1 MFKLPRYGI
10 ISGWTM
16 SGLWEGSIKI
26 RVMDEIIDKVV
37 KEIFDEFDGVYV
49 EGTSERIIKII
60 LKQFETKVRLDQ
72 LEIDYK
78 SHLKI
83 IKD

>member
-1 MFKLPRYGI
+1 
-10 ISGWTM
+10 M

-60 LKQFETKVRLDQ
+60 LKQFENKVRLDQ
-72 LEIDYK
+72 LEIDYN

-83 IKD
+83 IKNER

>member
-1 MFKLPRYGI
+1 
-10 ISGWTM
+10 
-16 SGLWEGSIKI
+16 
-26 RVMDEIIDKVV
+26 MDEIIDKVV

-60 LKQFETKVRLDQ
+60 LKQFENKVRLDQ

-83 IKD
+83 IENER